1 MRRLEFAAFPLALPF
16 LTWASGESRP
26 DSSHAVPTFDAQVC
40 ELLPPE
46 GF

>member
-26 DSSHAVPTFDAQVC
+26 DSSHAVHTFDDQVC

>member
-1 MRRLEFAAFPLALPF
+1 MRRLELAAFPLALPF

-26 DSSHAVPTFDAQVC
+26 DSSHAVHTFDAQVC

-46 GF
+46 GL

>member
-1 MRRLEFAAFPLALPF
+1 MRGLEFPAFPLALPF

-26 DSSHAVPTFDAQVC
+26 DSSHAIHTFDDQVC
-40 ELLPPE
+40 ELLPPG

>member
-26 DSSHAVPTFDAQVC
+26 DSSHPVHTFDDQVC

>member
-26 DSSHAVPTFDAQVC
+26 DSSHAVHIFDGQVC

>member
-1 MRRLEFAAFPLALPF
+1 MRSWEFAAFPLALPF
-16 LTWASGESRP
+16 LTWASGESRL
-26 DSSHAVPTFDAQVC
+26 DSSHAVHTFDAQVC

>member
-1 MRRLEFAAFPLALPF
+1 MRSLEFAASPLALPF
-16 LTWASGESRP
+16 LTGASGESRS
-26 DSSHAVPTFDAQVC
+26 DSSHAVRTFDAQVR

>member
-1 MRRLEFAAFPLALPF
+1 MRGLEFAAFLLALPS
-16 LTWASGESRP
+16 LTWASGNSRP
-26 DSSHAVPTFDAQVC
+26 DSSHAVHTFDGQVC

>member
-26 DSSHAVPTFDAQVC
+26 DFPHAVHTFDAQVC
-40 ELLPPE
+40 EHLPPE

>member
-1 MRRLEFAAFPLALPF
+1 MRGWRLAAFPLALPF
-16 LTWASGESRP
+16 LTWANGESRP
-26 DSSHAVPTFDAQVC
+26 DSSHTVHTFDAQVC